1 MAGPAQ
7 PARPFV
13 APVTDGASARGR
25 VPSGTGFFR
34 GASVT
39 TGTTI
44 FTFLAGCV
52 VLGYLGYHLG
62 RSWALAAQSG
72 GAMLHSRPHQYGWYV
87 TSWCLVPS
95 LLLVTIATFVQ
106 LLGWINF
113 VEASILAVAGGVAGA
128 GIWWG
133 RRKLAPAL
141 RARNVLDQLVRRLL
155 LGAALLSILTT
166 LGIVLSILFESI
178 RFFGTVS
185 LWEFFTGTNWAPGA
199 AFLEGAGRGGETA
212 AEASF
217 GAVPLFAGTFMIT
230 AIAMLVALP
239 VGLLSA
245 IYMAEYAS
253 MRVRGIAKPTLEILA
268 GIPTVVYGFFAA
280 IYVAP
285 FVVDIAAPFGME
297 ASYNSALAA
306 GLVMGVMI
314 IPFISSLSDDV
325 LSSVPD
331 AMREGSYALGTTRAE
346 TIRQILVPAA
356 APGIVSAFL
365 LAVSRAL
372 GETMIVV
379 MAAGMRANLTWNPL
393 EGMTTVT
400 VRIVAA
406 LTGDTSFDS
415 AETLSAFALG
425 LTLFVITLGLNL
437 VSTIMIRRFR
447 QKYGGGG

>member
-1 MAGPAQ
+1 M
-7 PARPFV
+7 
-13 APVTDGASARGR
+13 
-25 VPSGTGFFR
+25 
-34 GASVT
+34 T

-44 FTFLAGCV
+44 FTFLVGCV
-52 VLGYLGYHLG
+52 ILGYLGYHLG
-62 RSWALAAQSG
+62 RNWALAAQGSG
-72 GAMLHSRPHQYGWYV
+72 AVLHSRPHQYGWYV
-87 TSWCLVPS
+87 SSWGLIPAVFLVA
-95 LLLVTIATFVQ
+95 VTTLIQ
-106 LLGWINF
+106 LFGWVNF
-113 VEASILAVAGGVAGA
+113 VEASVLVTAAAVAAG

-133 RRKLAPAL
+133 RRRLAPAL
-141 RARNVLDQLVRRLL
+141 RARNALDHLVRRLL
-155 LGAALLSILTT
+155 FGAALISILTT
-166 LGIVLSILFESI
+166 LGIVLSILFESL
-178 RFFGTVS
+178 RFFGAVS
-185 LWEFFTGTNWAPGA
+185 LWEFLTGTNWAPGA
-199 AFLEGAGRGGETA
+199 AFLESAGRGGESTS
-212 AEASF
+212 EASF

-230 AIAMLVALP
+230 AVALLVALP

-253 MRVRGIAKPTLEILA
+253 RRVRGIAKPTLEILA

-285 FVVDIAAPFGME
+285 FVVDLAGAFGVE

-325 LSSVPD
+325 ISSVPD
-331 AMREGSYALGTTRAE
+331 AMREGSYALGTTRTE
-346 TIRQILVPAA
+346 TIRQVLLPAA

-425 LTLFVITLGLNL
+425 LTLFIITLGLNL

-447 QKYGGGG
+447 QKYGGAV